1 MKRITKYEPS
11 KDSMFPY
18 KLVDNELSTELDAI
32 HQLGRFEDLMEEYNI
47 NSIQELE
54 NILSS
59 KVIVGGSRSGGKS
72 IVAKGM
78 LYNKLSEQLGCP
90 LEVVFKAIDKG
101 IKTTEHYDIGSGQTF
116 KEYIKVEEPHLT
128 FTSIEQDWLK
138 DMDFFKDYANK
149 WCFYFKDFIYLEDK
163 ANDEYECLV
172 KLSDYQKTWWLKG
185 EKDGRDGN

>member
-54 NILSS
+54 NTLSS
-59 KVIVGGSRSGGKS
+59 KFIAGGSRSGGKS

-78 LYNKLSEQLGCP
+78 LYNKLSEELGCP
-90 LEVVFKAIDKG
+90 LEVVFKAYKETIVFKKIDCITKE
-101 IKTTEHYDIGSGQTF
+101 EHVLEGVKNKLIYNG
-116 KEYIKVEEPHLT
+116 KEFVLHT
-128 FTSIEQDWLK
+128 
-138 DMDFFKDYANK
+138 
-149 WCFYFKDFIYLEDK
+149 YFKYKKYYYLHILELK
-163 ANDEYECLV
+163 
-172 KLSDYQKTWWLKG
+172 DYQKTWWLKG
-185 EKDGRDGN
+185 EKENV